1 MSSWL
6 ENSVNFV
13 LKKLVSLEVPP
24 NKVVEVKAQEF
35 SSRFVR
41 KREESLVL
49 YGPTET
55 RRDTDTKYEIVLNVP
70 FRDEAYSLYRSE
82 NLREA
87 EERFETFKFTIPA
100 VTEISP
106 DLCNTSDM
114 QKVCDTLV
122 EHKGWSV
129 GHLVANLG
137 VVESV
142 QKPIVLSCMNLVE
155 PTSGRLPLHV
165 ALETGN
171 KKLIQA
177 FVTNGANLNA
187 KDWEGNTCYHYA
199 ATTSQEVI
207 QYLQSVLKDQPE
219 LLDETNKDGLTP
231 LHLACLED
239 KPPCVEALLLA
250 GANANIPSG
259 GAAPKEPKE
268 PPAKQFQ
275 RGLVAEY
282 LQRNPN
288 KLIYQDMKFGGT
300 PLHWAGSR
308 EVIETLTDMG
318 CDVNATNF
326 SQRTPLHVMASK
338 GKLDCVVS
346 LLSCGANVELRDL
359 QGDTP
364 LHLAA
369 REKSISVVQA
379 LVCYE
384 APLDILNNKGYSPRH
399 EVASSEDENMP
410 QRLWALHACGA
421 KRCAPDTF
429 GCREGCI
436 SGGTVDGVGPK
447 DPTIVLPA
455 QIGRNIIEK
464 LLNEATLNAKE
475 DGIRLLALD
484 GGGIRGLVLV
494 QVLLAIEKALNGVP
508 LTHVFDWM
516 AGTSTGGI
524 LVLGMATGKT
534 LVECQGVYLRL
545 KEQVFR
551 GKRPYN
557 SEPLEKMLQGALGE
571 NTVMTD
577 IKNPKIIITGLLADR
592 KPPDMHIFRNYD
604 SALDVLYG
612 SEFYPVPLPAQP
624 KEFHAPP
631 SPKSQKLWEAGRATG
646 AAPSYFRA
654 YGCFLDGGLIANN
667 PTMDAMTEIHELN
680 LALKAVGRESEVKPL
695 SLVVSIGTGEIPLSK
710 MADFDVF
717 RPESVLDTFRLA
729 RGLSTLGTLLVDQ
742 ATLATGRVI
751 DRTRSWC
758 TSLGVPFFRFSPQMS
773 EEIEMDE
780 RDDAKLV
787 NMLWEARAF
796 MHKQAEP
803 LANLAKLLLKERK
816 PNVN

>member
-1 MSSWL
+1 MSWL

-55 RRDTDTKYEIVLNVP
+55 RNTDTKYEIVLNVP

-87 EERFETFKFTIPA
+87 EERFETFKNTIPA
-100 VTEISP
+100 CTEIAP
-106 DLCNTSDM
+106 ELCNTSDM
-114 QKVCDTLV
+114 QRVCDTMA

-129 GHLVANLG
+129 GHLVAHMSL
-137 VVESV
+137 VESV
-142 QKPIVLSCMNLVE
+142 QNPLVLSCLNFVE

-177 FVTNGANLNA
+177 FVTHGSSLIA

-199 ATTSQEVI
+199 ATTSREII
-207 QYLQSVLKDQPE
+207 QYLQATLKDQPE

-250 GANANIPSG
+250 GANANIPSKSAG
-259 GAAPKEPKE
+259 PKE
-268 PPAKQFQ
+268 PPPVKQFQ

-300 PLHWAGSR
+300 PLHWASSR
-308 EVIETLTDMG
+308 EVIETLADMG

-338 GKLDCVVS
+338 GKLDCVVA
-346 LLSCGANVELRDL
+346 LLSCGAIVELRDL

-369 REKSISVVQA
+369 RERSISVIQA
-379 LVCYE
+379 LLIYE
-384 APLDILNNKGYSPRH
+384 APLDILNNKGFSPRH
-399 EVASSEDENMP
+399 EIASSEDDYVP
-410 QRLWALHACGA
+410 QRLWAVHAVGA
-421 KRCAPDTF
+421 KRCQPDTF
-429 GCREGCI
+429 GCKDGCI
-436 SGGTVDGVGPK
+436 AGGTFDGLPPK
-447 DPTIVLPA
+447 DPTVVLPS
-455 QIGRNIIEK
+455 QQGREILEK
-464 LLNEATLNAKE
+464 LVNEGALAAKE
-475 DGIRLLALD
+475 DGVRLLALD

-508 LTHVFDWM
+508 LTHVFDWI

-524 LVLGMATGKT
+524 LALGLSTGKT
-534 LVECQGVYLRL
+534 ILECQSVYLRL
-545 KEQVFR
+545 KEQVFC

-557 SEPLEKMLQGALGE
+557 SEPLEKMLQTALGE
-571 NTVMTD
+571 HTVMTE
-577 IKNPKIIITGLLADR
+577 IKHPKITITGLLADR
-592 KPPDMHIFRNYD
+592 KPPEMHMFRNYD
-604 SALDVLYG
+604 SAIDVLTG
-612 SEFYPVPLPAQP
+612 THHLPNRLPSNP
-624 KEFHAPP
+624 KEYHTPP

-654 YGCFLDGGLIANN
+654 YGPFVDGGLIANN

-680 LALKAVGRESEVKPL
+680 LALKAVGRGDEAKPL
-695 SLVVSIGTGEIPLSK
+695 YVVVSVGTGEIPLSQ

-717 RPESVLDTFRLA
+717 RPESLFDTMKVA

-758 TSLGVPFFRFSPQMS
+758 SSMGVPFFRFSPQMS

-787 NMLWEARAF
+787 NMLWEAKAF
-796 MHKQAEP
+796 MHKQTVPLQKLAE
-803 LANLAKLLLKERK
+803 LLLKNRNG
-816 PNVN
+816 NVK